1 MESLLTS
8 CEFTMAVKQGYIY
21 ILKHPSD
28 ETLIKVGMTTRNV
41 EQRIKEH
48 NTQLD
53 KAVGKLVKA
62 TGQEWV
68 LYDSFPVEDTYNA
81 EAAFWQRPPWT
92 EIPFRGKEELI
103 RLIGGLDWSWVE
115 EGIEAA
121 RSAGVRSDISKP
133 PIPTPSPKT
142 NAESYHEQLSGIGIS
157 PVKGYG
163 NGITKVWFS
172 CANNHFFKLDSK
184 ALCRFLACPLCE
196 PSKFDDY
203 TLNRVEYE

>member
-1 MESLLTS
+1 
-8 CEFTMAVKQGYIY
+8 MAVKAGYIY

-48 NTQLD
+48 NTQFD
-53 KAVGKLVKA
+53 KAAGLIVKN

-68 LYDSFPVEDTYNA
+68 LYDSIQVEDTYNA
-81 EAAFWQRPPWT
+81 ESAFWQRSPWT
-92 EIPFRGKEELI
+92 EIPFRGKQELI
-103 RLIGGLDWSWVE
+103 KLSGALDWSWVQD
-115 EGIEAA
+115 GIEAA
-121 RSAGVRSDISKP
+121 KSAGVRDDISKP
-133 PIPTPSPKT
+133 PIPKDAPKT
-142 NAESYHEQLSGIGIS
+142 GSQSYHNQLLETGLS

-163 NGITKVWFS
+163 NGIAKVWFS
-172 CANNHFFKLDSK
+172 CANSHVFKLDSK
-184 ALCRFLACPLCE
+184 TLCRFLACPLCE